1 MKRAKSKFSNNLPK
15 YQDGS
20 KLLSFLNQPIGSP
33 SMAGAKP
40 MTAAGGIGM
49 GLDMVGSMIP
59 QKQPK
64 VATGIGEISSI
75 GADKYNKQMQK
86 IQGTK
91 SAVSGAL
98 STAGNIASMI
108 PGIGT
113 AVGLGLKGLSIAAKA
128 LPFGAGKE
136 REAKQDFEKSVTL
149 DKLSASALGNAEA
162 KAMAPKFQA
171 PAYGKK
177 GMKLKYKTKY

>member
-20 KLLSFLNQPIGSP
+20 KLLGFLNQPLQSGGIS
-33 SMAGAKP
+33 GAKG
-40 MTAAGGIGM
+40 MSVGGGIGM
-49 GLDMVGSMIP
+49 GLDMVSSLIP

-64 VATGIGEISSI
+64 VATGIGDISSI
-75 GADKYNKQMQK
+75 GAEKYNKQMQK

-98 STAGNIASMI
+98 STAGDIASMV

-113 AVGLGLKGLSIAAKA
+113 AIGIGLKGLSIAAKA

-136 REAKQDFEKSVTL
+136 REAKQAFEKSVTL
-149 DKLSASALGNAEA
+149 DKLSSNATANAEA
-162 KAMAPKFQA
+162 KALAPKFQA

>member
-20 KLLSFLNQPIGSP
+20 KLLGFLNQPLQSSGMS
-33 SMAGAKP
+33 GAKG

-49 GLDMVGSMIP
+49 GLDMISSMIP

-98 STAGNIASMI
+98 GAAGDVVSMI
-108 PGIGT
+108 PGWGT

-136 REAKQDFEKSVTL
+136 REAKKDFEKSVTL
-149 DKLSASALGNAEA
+149 DKLSANTTANAQA